1 MHVGRVPA
9 LIILIVTL
17 TTFGLMG
24 LSLQSTLDGL
34 FGWMLPGHI
43 AWLPVL
49 LCTFPVARVFTG
61 LLSQVLPVLHETI
74 PVNMNTLRLEVR
86 RAADHA
92 LITRDRMRVDVLA
105 EFYVRVQPT
114 AESIADGFSRIVR
127 FGGHSVHAT
136 VDDHARRRPL

>member
-1 MHVGRVPA
+1 MGFSHILDTLLLDIHVDVDYPDISTHQGLAILGWMHVGRVPA

-49 LCTFPVARVFTG
+49 LCTFPVVSIHG
-61 LLSQVLPVLHETI
+61 VVEPG
-74 PVNMNTLRLEVR
+74 
-86 RAADHA
+86 AA
-92 LITRDRMRVDVLA
+92 T
-105 EFYVRVQPT
+105 
-114 AESIADGFSRIVR
+114 
-127 FGGHSVHAT
+127 
-136 VDDHARRRPL
+136 